1 MHTIEIAEK
10 GKVITVPEC
19 WDECTAEQ
27 AEYIL
32 KKAFQVSAGVI
43 DVNTFR
49 VLIFCH
55 LTGFKVTPAY
65 HFAKRLRLDSWLAS
79 NAMIYQ
85 LAEQLCSWPF
95 SQVRTF
101 ADDDT
106 PRLELSLD
114 TVKNLFPI
122 IKSGGNT
129 FYGPAD
135 LLADL
140 TFSEFR
146 SALREMDAHLD
157 YARDPETANEAIDA
171 LNRFMA
177 VLYRPRDSKSGQR
190 MSFRSDDLYK
200 YAHLVKI
207 IPLWQKNTTLLWFA
221 YCVKY
226 IQTEDINVDGQ
237 TINLSVLFPK
247 STGGTGTAKKG
258 IGWAGLL
265 YDIAKEGPFGDAE
278 KTDNVGLFD
287 ILLYMYKN
295 HLDNKEMER
304 KLKSK
309 TKKR

>member
-10 GKVITVPEC
+10 DKVIKLPEH
-19 WDECTAEQ
+19 WDECTEEQ
-27 AEYIL
+27 AAYIL
-32 KKAFQVSAGVI
+32 QQAFRVSAGII

-49 VLIFCH
+49 VLVFSH
-55 LTGFKVTPAY
+55 LTGFRVTPAY
-65 HFAKRLRLDSWLAS
+65 HLLRRLSPGRFLES
-79 NAMIYQ
+79 NAMVYQ
-85 LAEQLCSWPF
+85 LAEQLCAWPF
-95 SQVRTF
+95 AEAPKTDQ
-101 ADDDT
+101 DET

-114 TVKNLFPI
+114 TVKNLFPV
-122 IKSGGNT
+122 IKAGGNT
-129 FYGPAD
+129 LFGPAD

-146 SALREMDAHLD
+146 SALREMDAHLE
-157 YARDPETANEAIDA
+157 YAKDPDTAQEAMDT

-177 VLYRPRDSKSGQR
+177 VLYRPAVGRDGQR
-190 MSFRSDDLYK
+190 ARYQPDDLHK
-200 YAHLVKI
+200 YAHLAKS
-207 IPLWQKNTTLLWFA
+207 IPLWQKNTTLLWFT
-221 YCVKY
+221 YCIRY
-226 IQTEDINVDGQ
+226 IQTEDINIDGQ
-237 TINLSVLFPK
+237 VINLSVLFPK
-247 STGGTGTAKKG
+247 STGGNGTGKKG

-309 TKKR
+309 KK